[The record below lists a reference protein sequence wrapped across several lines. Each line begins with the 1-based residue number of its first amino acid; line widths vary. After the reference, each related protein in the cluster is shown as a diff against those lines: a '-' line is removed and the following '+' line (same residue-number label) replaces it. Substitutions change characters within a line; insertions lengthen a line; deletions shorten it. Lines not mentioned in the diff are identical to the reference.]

1 MRFLSTRMHGMLD
14 YLVGLILIAAPWV
27 LGFAAGGA
35 ESWVPVGVG
44 AAIIGYSLITDYE
57 LGVLRQLQMPL
68 HLWLDAIL
76 GVLLAVSPWLF
87 AFDRDV
93 WLPHLALGLFAIVAA
108 FMTQTIPGY
117 ERRGARAPS
126 A

>member
-1 MRFLSTRMHGMLD
+1 MRFLSTRMHGILD
-14 YLVGLILIAAPWV
+14 YLAGVLLIAAPWV

-35 ESWVPVGVG
+35 ESWVPVFVG

-57 LGVLRQLQMPL
+57 LSLLKQLQMPL

-93 WLPHLALGLFAIVAA
+93 WLPHLMVGLFAVTAA
-108 FMTQTIPGY
+108 FLTQTIPGY
-117 ERRGARAPS
+117 ERRGARAPT